1 VRVPTEHAR
10 PYTAQWVCREEFR
23 LYARSGSGGG
33 GAQAL
38 IGPSH
43 SVHGHGEARSRSSAP
58 RACTGFYSA
67 ADTLAACAA
76 SSGGPEVGRETI
88 PEPIA
93 GPPPGRNGAEV
104 AAPPAQTYLAYGEFC
119 TPAEVGGQPAGVGK

>member
-1 VRVPTEHAR
+1 MYSRCCAR
-10 PYTAQWVCREEFR
+10 PHGACATVYGTVGLSGGVPAVCPVRFR
-23 LYARSGSGGG
+23 GG

-104 AAPPAQTYLAYGEFC
+104 AAKWAAAAAPWAMSG
-119 TPAEVGGQPAGVGK
+119 